1 MPLEI
6 GASMGNIALNLYR
19 GNTIMAQCIGR
30 QAARFHLKEVGQFQ
44 AKSVKEF
51 PCGQST
57 SRNLKRRIADYKTI
71 DQKNIQA
78 FTMPGSLKK

>member
-1 MPLEI
+1 
-6 GASMGNIALNLYR
+6 
-19 GNTIMAQCIGR
+19 MAQVTGR
-30 QAARFHLKEVGQFQ
+30 QSARFQLLKAGEFQ
-44 AKSVKEF
+44 AENVKKY

-71 DQKNIQA
+71 DQKVIGG